1 MRAISTLKSI
11 IICSAACLITTS
23 AYTLDELSEAEID
36 TTVERAMK
44 AFEVPGIAVGIVRGG
59 KLTFSKGYGVRSVD
73 TGEPVTPET
82 LYGVASNTKAMTV
95 AALAMLV
102 DQGKLNWDDKVSKWI
117 PEFKMNDTWV
127 NAEFTIRDMLSHRS
141 GLPLGAG
148 DLMWWPNPTFS
159 RQEVIE
165 GIKHLKP
172 TSSFRSK
179 YDYDNLLYIVAGE
192 IVTRVSGRQWE
203 DYIEQNIFKPIGMDD
218 CRALPERVP
227 AGSNI
232 ATPHMVQNGKLVTTF
247 FSQGEPGSSAAAVNC
262 NVTGMAKW
270 MGLLLNKGK
279 LPDGTQLISTKELTT
294 MWTAQTNKNIPT
306 SWRKNFN
313 THFNAYGLGFNLMDR
328 SGAFMVQHSGGL
340 QGMVTYFTMLPDNDM
355 GVIVL
360 TNQMNGNAMRA
371 ITNVI
376 LDAELDAPKK
386 DWVQIYAA
394 NQKRARANA
403 AKVMADAAAARPV
416 AGKPNLS
423 DDAYAGT
430 YADAWYGDIKII
442 KTPDGLRANFTR
454 TPLLKGTLEPF
465 DGDSFIVRWDDRAL
479 EADSYIRFKTNDGKV
494 VSATMEAVSPL
505 TDFSFDFHHLNL
517 IKQ

>member
-1 MRAISTLKSI
+1 MRKSNLKAFSL
-11 IICSAACLITTS
+11 CVALLATTTS
-23 AYTLDELSEAEID
+23 ASYGDEMSQSAID

-44 AFEVPGIAVGIVRGG
+44 VFEVPGIAVGIVRDG
-59 KLTFSKGYGVRSVD
+59 KLTFAKGYGVRSVD
-73 TGEPVTPET
+73 TGEPITPDT

-102 DQGKLNWDDKVSKWI
+102 DKGTLNWDDKVTKWI
-117 PEFKMNDTWV
+117 PEFKLSDPWV
-127 NAEFTIRDMLSHRS
+127 SKEFTIRDMLSHRS

-159 RQEVIE
+159 RLEVIE
-165 GIKHLKP
+165 GLKHLKP

-192 IVTRVSGRQWE
+192 IVTRASGIAWE
-203 DYIEQNIFKPIGMDD
+203 NYIEQNIFKPIGMDD

-232 ATPHMVQNGKLVTTF
+232 ATPHMVQGGKLVTTF

-270 MGLLLNKGK
+270 MAVLLNKGK
-279 LPDGTQLISTKELTT
+279 LPDGTQLVSTKELIT
-294 MWTAQTNKNIPT
+294 MWSAQTNKNIPS
-306 SWRKNFN
+306 SWRRDFN
-313 THFNAYGLGFNLMDR
+313 THFYAYGLGFNLMDR
-328 SGAFMVQHSGGL
+328 HSDFMVQHSGGL
-340 QGMVTYFTMLPDNDM
+340 QGMVTLFTMLPDNDM

-371 ITNVI
+371 ITNQI
-376 LDAELDAPKK
+376 LDAEQNTVGR
-386 DWVQIYAA
+386 DWVQIYADG
-394 NQKRARANA
+394 QKASRGRA
-403 AKVMADAAAARPV
+403 AKVMADAADNRPEGSK
-416 AGKPNLS
+416 ASLANK
-423 DDAYAGT
+423 AYTGT
-430 YADAWYGDIKII
+430 YTDAWYGDVKII
-442 KTPDGLRANFTR
+442 ESDDGMLRADFTR

-465 DGDSFIVRWDDRAL
+465 DTDNFIVRWDDRAL
-479 EADSYIRFKTNDGKV
+479 EADSYIRFEVEDGIV
-494 VSATMEAVSPL
+494 TGATMEAVSPL

-517 IKQ
+517 VKQ

>member
-1 MRAISTLKSI
+1 
-11 IICSAACLITTS
+11 
-23 AYTLDELSEAEID
+23 
-36 TTVERAMK
+36 
-44 AFEVPGIAVGIVRGG
+44 
-59 KLTFSKGYGVRSVD
+59 
-73 TGEPVTPET
+73 
-82 LYGVASNTKAMTV
+82 
-95 AALAMLV
+95 
-102 DQGKLNWDDKVSKWI
+102 
-117 PEFKMNDTWV
+117 
-127 NAEFTIRDMLSHRS
+127 
-141 GLPLGAG
+141 
-148 DLMWWPNPTFS
+148 MWWPNPTFS

-192 IVTRVSGRQWE
+192 IVTRVSGKQWE
-203 DYIEQNIFKPIGMDD
+203 DFIEHNIFTPLGMDD
-218 CRALPERVP
+218 CRALLERVP

-294 MWTAQTNKNIPT
+294 MWTPQTNKNIPS
-306 SWRKNFN
+306 SWRKDFN
-313 THFNAYGLGFNLMDR
+313 THFYAYGLGFNLFDR
-328 SGAFMVQHSGGL
+328 SGAFIVQHSGGL

-371 ITNVI
+371 ITNII

-394 NQKRARANA
+394 NQKTARTNA
-403 AKVMADAAAARPV
+403 AKAMADAAAARPA
-416 AGKPNLS
+416 AGIANLAN
-423 DDAYAGT
+423 DAYAGT
-430 YADAWYGDIKII
+430 YTDAWYGDIKII
-442 KTPDGLRANFTR
+442 ETAGGLRADFTR

-465 DGDSFIVRWDDRAL
+465 DGDNFIVRWDDRAL
-479 EADSYIRFKTNDGKV
+479 EADSYIRFKAKDGEV
-494 VSATMEAVSPL
+494 ISATMEAVSPL
-505 TDFSFDFHHLNL
+505 TDFSFDFHHLKL
-517 IKQ
+517 VKK